1 MTEKP
6 ALVIACGALARE
18 ITTLIDINQWSHLR
32 VQCVPAKIHNT
43 PEKIP
48 QAVRNLIHKA
58 RGKYSKIYIGF
69 ADCGTGGLLDTV
81 LCEEQVERLPGA
93 HCYEFFA
100 GSDKFAEMADEEL
113 GTFYLTDFLARHFD
127 RIIIRELGIDKNPE
141 LRDMYFGNYKRLIY
155 LAQTDNAELTQMA
168 QDAAATLN
176 LEYEYRRTGYGDL
189 ERGLQQFN
197 ESTIQWQKTGQWQK
211 AGQ

>member
-1 MTEKP
+1 
-6 ALVIACGALARE
+6 
-18 ITTLIDINQWSHLR
+18 
-32 VQCVPAKIHNT
+32 
-43 PEKIP
+43 
-48 QAVRNLIHKA
+48 
-58 RGKYSKIYIGF
+58 
-69 ADCGTGGLLDTV
+69 
-81 LCEEQVERLPGA
+81 
-93 HCYEFFA
+93 
-100 GSDKFAEMADEEL
+100 
-113 GTFYLTDFLARHFD
+113 
-127 RIIIRELGIDKNPE
+127 
-141 LRDMYFGNYKRLIY
+141 MYFGNYKRLIY